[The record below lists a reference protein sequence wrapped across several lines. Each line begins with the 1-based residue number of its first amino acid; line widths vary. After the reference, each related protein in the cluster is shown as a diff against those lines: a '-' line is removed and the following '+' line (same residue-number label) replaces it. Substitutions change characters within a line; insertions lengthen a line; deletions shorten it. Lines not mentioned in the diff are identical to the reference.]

1 MQELKGRPTKVT
13 EGNAKGSYVSYVI
26 EEDVSGY
33 KSFYLSVHVAI
44 FYFSNVQ
51 CG

>member
-26 EEDVSGY
+26 EEDVSW
-33 KSFYLSVHVAI
+33 SICLSVHVLI
-44 FYFSNVQ
+44 FISTVSL
-51 CG
+51 